1 MRYLGIDLHTNQ
13 MTVCYLVDGN
23 YSFETYMVSNI
34 EQFKKLL
41 LPTDKMAIESTG
53 NSSYV
58 YRHCKDLVAEIVV
71 VNTLQF
77 KVITKSCRKTDKNDA
92 KLLAEFL
99 SKDLLPKARVKTE
112 VDERLHSLV
121 DSRSKFID
129 LRSQLKNKIHN
140 LLNRCGIKIKKESL
154 SSNKGLTKVLNMEVD
169 ELVKFELE
177 QIVDEIKH
185 LNDKV
190 DRFDMKI
197 EEFGKTLPGYE
208 NVKSIK
214 GIGTNTAV
222 MLLSA
227 IGDIN
232 DFESEKKLAA
242 YFGLVPRVNNSNET
256 VRHGRITKKG
266 DKLVRKALLQ
276 CALIS
281 IKYNPI
287 LSGFYQRIKD
297 RRGFAKAIVATAK
310 KLLTV
315 VYHTL
320 KNGWYFID
328 FVNNVREIRPINRN
342 VAGII

>member
-1 MRYLGIDLHTNQ
+1 
-13 MTVCYLVDGN
+13 VD
-23 YSFETYMVSNI
+23 
-34 EQFKKLL
+34 
-41 LPTDKMAIESTG
+41 D
-53 NSSYV
+53 
-58 YRHCKDLVAEIVV
+58 
-71 VNTLQF
+71 
-77 KVITKSCRKTDKNDA
+77 
-92 KLLAEFL
+92 
-99 SKDLLPKARVKTE
+99 
-112 VDERLHSLV
+112 RLHSLV

-342 VAGII
+342 VAGIIWFEQNTVKSSDLLNFCV

>member
-13 MTVCYLVDGN
+13 MTVCFLIDGN
-23 YSFETYMVSNI
+23 YSYETYKVSNI
-34 EQFKKLL
+34 DQFKKLL
-41 LPTDKMAIESTG
+41 LPTDKLAIESTG

-58 YRHCKDLVAEIVV
+58 YRHCKDLVSEIVV

-99 SKDLLPKARVKTE
+99 SKDLLPRARVKTE
-112 VDERLHSLV
+112 VDDRLHSLV

-154 SSNKGLTKVLNMEVD
+154 SSSKGLNRVLELNVD
-169 ELVKFELE
+169 ELVHFELE

-185 LNDKV
+185 LNHKV
-190 DRFDMKI
+190 DLFDAKI

-242 YFGLVPRVNNSNET
+242 YFGLVPRVTNSNET
-256 VRHGRITKKG
+256 VKHGRITKKG

-281 IKYNPI
+281 IKYNPT
-287 LSGFYQRIKD
+287 LAGFYQRIKD

-320 KNGWYFID
+320 KNGWYFVD
-328 FVNNVREIRPINRN
+328 FVNNIREIRPINRN
-342 VAGII
+342 IISAI